1 MAVEGRRED
10 NANLIE
16 SMMIKKEVFWN
27 IFLLSD
33 EEDEVGFFVLIF
45 LKESF
50 QLVCFYYYFFL

>member
-50 QLVCFYYYFFL
+50 